1 MKYELHAL
9 ASNLSL
15 HNPVVKYTNSSAT
28 GGCPTL
34 NPEESDRLCAKLLV
48 GLPSHSSVFSLHVFV
63 PLFSYHPSNSR
74 HRFYRL

>member
-15 HNPVVKYTNSSAT
+15 HNPVVKYTSSSAT

-48 GLPSHSSVFSLHVFV
+48 RLSSHSSVFYLHFFTFMF
-63 PLFSYHPSNSR
+63 LSSISFQLYG
-74 HRFYRL
+74 F